1 MAKSPGPAAEPPVGE
16 SWRRPFCTFDFLI
29 CKVGMGGFQAVV
41 LHQAFDFASQV
52 MSGDVWKRFCLL
64 TCKWGGCYSSSGQR
78 PEMQISI
85 PDAQDNCPTKDYL
98 APDVHSAEG
107 EKLIECVSS

>member
-1 MAKSPGPAAEPPVGE
+1 
-16 SWRRPFCTFDFLI
+16 
-29 CKVGMGGFQAVV
+29 
-41 LHQAFDFASQV
+41 
-52 MSGDVWKRFCLL
+52 
-64 TCKWGGCYSSSGQR
+64 
-78 PEMQISI
+78 MQISI